1 MREESQTWGAVALR
15 SSTCSSEPAKLEKKK
30 RSIRRQHEKKKKK
43 DEEWQSNCYECELGI
58 STAEKE
64 TARKRGKQEKP
75 GREPTKKKK
84 ERKELQIQCVEL
96 PRGKTFPVPNSL
108 DTPLSKHTPWRTT
121 SLTIIQKKNKN
132 NNNRWV
138 PTKKKKSY
146 RYRLQLH
153 KSTVCCSESK
163 RPEGMEKKREREKRQ

>member
-1 MREESQTWGAVALR
+1 MLVGTRQVR
-15 SSTCSSEPAKLEKKK
+15 KKK
-30 RSIRRQHEKKKKK
+30 KVNKETARKEKKK

-108 DTPLSKHTPWRTT
+108 DTPLSKHTP
-121 SLTIIQKKNKN
+121 
-132 NNNRWV
+132 
-138 PTKKKKSY
+138 
-146 RYRLQLH
+146 
-153 KSTVCCSESK
+153 
-163 RPEGMEKKREREKRQ
+163 